1 MSRGSK
7 SVLGKFVLWIS
18 AVVFISYGLICLFAP
33 DVPADYAGLT
43 MNNGNAIAEISA
55 MYGGLQTG
63 FGIFCLIAALN
74 PSFHKQGLLLLVL
87 CVGLLA
93 LARTYT
99 TLVIPD
105 PVSTYTWGAMIFEF
119 AITTLAALAL
129 RKA

>member
-1 MSRGSK
+1 MSMESE
-7 SVLGKFVLWIS
+7 SVLGKFVLWVS

-33 DVPADYAGLT
+33 EVPAGYAGLT
-43 MNNGNAIAEISA
+43 LNNGNAIAEISA

-63 FGIFCLIAALN
+63 FGIFCLIAALKPN
-74 PSFHKQGLLLLVL
+74 FYKPGLALLVL

-119 AITTLAALAL
+119 AIATLAALAL